1 MGARLPFSI
10 RFFLISLVFLV
21 FDVELVLLFPFI
33 LNINMRNL
41 FVINFV
47 VCFFIIIRIIFI
59 KILLNMTHP
68 ISLGLVLIFYSLLI
82 GGVIVLIIY
91 IRTLAANEKF
101 RLPKFSNPLRFLA
114 LTGIILILPN
124 ISRFRS
130 KSRQS
135 INIVINLYEYSN
147 GRLSIFLIL
156 YLLITIVCV
165 VKLVKFEKGPLV
177 GRL

>member
-1 MGARLPFSI
+1 MGQSTWVFSI
-10 RFFLISLVFLV
+10 IY
-21 FDVELVLLFPFI
+21 
-33 LNINMRNL
+33 
-41 FVINFV
+41 
-47 VCFFIIIRIIFI
+47 IIIRIIFI

-82 GGVIVLIIY
+82 GRAIIVLSIY

-101 RLPKFSNPLRFLA
+101 RLPKFLSPLRFLV

>member
-1 MGARLPFSI
+1 MGGI
-10 RFFLISLVFLV
+10 
-21 FDVELVLLFPFI
+21 
-33 LNINMRNL
+33 
-41 FVINFV
+41 
-47 VCFFIIIRIIFI
+47 
-59 KILLNMTHP
+59 
-68 ISLGLVLIFYSLLI
+68 VLIFYSLLMGATTI
-82 GGVIVLIIY
+82 IFRTPWFFYLLILVFLGGVIVLIIY

-101 RLPKFSNPLRFLA
+101 RLPKFSNPLRFLV
-114 LTGIILILPN
+114 LTSIMLILPN
-124 ISRFRS
+124 ISRLRF

>member
-1 MGARLPFSI
+1 MINVNVSI
-10 RFFLISLVFLV
+10 IY
-21 FDVELVLLFPFI
+21 
-33 LNINMRNL
+33 
-41 FVINFV
+41 
-47 VCFFIIIRIIFI
+47 IIIRIIFI

-82 GGVIVLIIY
+82 GRASIVFSIPWFFYLLVLVFLGGVIVLIIY

-101 RLPKFSNPLRFLA
+101 RLPKFSNPLRFLV
-114 LTGIILILPN
+114 LTGIMLILPN
-124 ISRFRS
+124 ISRLRF

-156 YLLITIVCV
+156 YLVSVL
-165 VKLVKFEKGPLV
+165 
-177 GRL
+177 

>member
-1 MGARLPFSI
+1 
-10 RFFLISLVFLV
+10 
-21 FDVELVLLFPFI
+21 
-33 LNINMRNL
+33 
-41 FVINFV
+41 
-47 VCFFIIIRIIFI
+47 
-59 KILLNMTHP
+59 MTHP

-82 GGVIVLIIY
+82 GRASIVFSISWFFYLLVLVFLGGVIVLIIY
-91 IRTLAANEKF
+91 MRTLAANEKF
-101 RLPKFSNPLRFLA
+101 RLPKFSNPLRFLV
-114 LTGIILILPN
+114 LTSIMLILPN
-124 ISRFRS
+124 ISRLRF

-147 GRLSIFLIL
+147 RRLSIFLIL

>member
-1 MGARLPFSI
+1 
-10 RFFLISLVFLV
+10 
-21 FDVELVLLFPFI
+21 
-33 LNINMRNL
+33 
-41 FVINFV
+41 
-47 VCFFIIIRIIFI
+47 
-59 KILLNMTHP
+59 MTHP

-82 GGVIVLIIY
+82 GRVSIVFSIPWFFYLLVLVFLGGVIVLIIY

-101 RLPKFSNPLRFLA
+101 RLPKFSNPLRFLV
-114 LTGIILILPN
+114 LTGIISILPN

>member
-1 MGARLPFSI
+1 M
-10 RFFLISLVFLV
+10 
-21 FDVELVLLFPFI
+21 
-33 LNINMRNL
+33 
-41 FVINFV
+41 
-47 VCFFIIIRIIFI
+47 
-59 KILLNMTHP
+59 
-68 ISLGLVLIFYSLLI
+68 
-82 GGVIVLIIY
+82 LIIY

-101 RLPKFSNPLRFLA
+101 RLPKFSNSLRFLV
-114 LTGIILILPN
+114 LTSIMLILPN
-124 ISRFRS
+124 ISRLRF

-147 GRLSIFLIL
+147 GRLCIFLIL